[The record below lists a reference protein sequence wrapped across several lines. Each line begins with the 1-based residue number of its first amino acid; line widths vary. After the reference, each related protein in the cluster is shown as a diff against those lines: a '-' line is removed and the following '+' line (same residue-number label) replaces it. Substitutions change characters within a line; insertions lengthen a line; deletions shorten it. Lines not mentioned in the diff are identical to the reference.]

1 MDRLR
6 LMAVL
11 AHPDDESLG
20 FGGILAKYTSQG
32 VETFVVT
39 ATRGE
44 RGRYRGYARDA
55 AGHPGPQALAAIRE
69 AELRAAASALGVHE
83 LSVLDYGD
91 QQIDRANPRDV
102 IAAIAGHIRRVRP
115 DVVVTFG
122 PDGAYGHPDHIAIS
136 QFTTAAAVAA
146 ADPSFAIPGGVF
158 SPHAVSK
165 LYYMAWPHATWTAYE
180 EAFRTLRS
188 EVDGVERQ
196 AVPWPDWAITTVIDT
211 RDVWPTVWR
220 AVSCHESQIAAYERL
235 KDLTPEHHEALW
247 GQQCFYRAF
256 STVNGGRTRETDL
269 FDGLREPIRMSADT
283 AASASQGTMRHA
295 PLSMD
300 AATFGAIGHRLVDQ
314 LAEFLDSV
322 PRRPVTRDES
332 PSAVRDA
339 LDLTGPLP
347 ERGADPGSLVDST
360 ARLLF
365 NHSLLNGHPRF
376 FGYITAPPAPIGILG
391 DLLAA
396 AVNPNVGAWILS
408 PAATEIESQTVRW
421 IAELINFPTQCG
433 GILVSGGNMANFVCF
448 LAARAAK
455 AGWNVRDQGVIDR
468 SGRRLRVYGSAE
480 THTWIQKA
488 ADLAGLGTSSIR
500 WIPTDGDLRMEVAAL
515 RLQIDADLA
524 AGDVPVMVVGTAGSV
539 STGAVDPL
547 SAIAAICR
555 ERGIWFHVD
564 GAYGGFAA
572 AAAGADEDLRA
583 LAEADS
589 IAVDPHKWLYAPLEA
604 GCALVRDPQLLRAA
618 FAYHPP
624 YYHFD
629 EQVTNYVEHGP
640 QNSRGF
646 RALKVWLALRQA
658 GAAGYRRMIS
668 DDMHLSRTL
677 AEAVRRHPEL
687 QLLTQSLSITTFR
700 YVPTELRSK
709 LGDAAIERHL
719 DALNERLLD
728 RIQRGGE
735 AFVSNA
741 IIRGRYALRACIVN
755 FHTSVADVEAVPGI
769 VARLGRTLDAELR
782 PDELRAP

>member
-1 MDRLR
+1 MT
-6 LMAVL
+6 A
-11 AHPDDESLG
+11 DE
-20 FGGILAKYTSQG
+20 F
-32 VETFVVT
+32 
-39 ATRGE
+39 R
-44 RGRYRGYARDA
+44 
-55 AGHPGPQALAAIRE
+55 AL
-69 AELRAAASALGVHE
+69 
-83 LSVLDYGD
+83 
-91 QQIDRANPRDV
+91 
-102 IAAIAGHIRRVRP
+102 
-115 DVVVTFG
+115 
-122 PDGAYGHPDHIAIS
+122 
-136 QFTTAAAVAA
+136 
-146 ADPSFAIPGGVF
+146 
-158 SPHAVSK
+158 
-165 LYYMAWPHATWTAYE
+165 
-180 EAFRTLRS
+180 
-188 EVDGVERQ
+188 
-196 AVPWPDWAITTVIDT
+196 
-211 RDVWPTVWR
+211 
-220 AVSCHESQIAAYERL
+220 
-235 KDLTPEHHEALW
+235 
-247 GQQCFYRAF
+247 
-256 STVNGGRTRETDL
+256 
-269 FDGLREPIRMSADT
+269 
-283 AASASQGTMRHA
+283 
-295 PLSMD
+295 
-300 AATFGAIGHRLVDQ
+300 GHRLVDRI
-314 LAEFLDSV
+314 AEHLRAL
-322 PRRPVTRDES
+322 PLRPVACGEP
-332 PSAVRDA
+332 PSHVRNALGSARNLPNDGVDA
-339 LDLTGPLP
+339 ARALT
-347 ERGADPGSLVDST
+347 EAAD
-360 ARLLF
+360 LLF
-365 NHSLLNGHPRF
+365 DHSTFNGHPRF
-376 FGYITAPPAPIGILG
+376 LAYITSSPAPIGVLG
-391 DLLAA
+391 DFLASA
-396 AVNPNVGAWILS
+396 INQNMGAWKLA
-408 PAATEIESQTVRW
+408 PMATEIEAQTVRW
-421 IAELINFPTQCG
+421 IAELVGFPSDCG
-433 GILVSGGNMANFVCF
+433 GLLVSGGNMANFVCF

-604 GCALVRDPQLLRAA
+604 GCALVRDPELLRAA

-624 YYHFD
+624 YYHFE
-629 EQVTNYVEHGP
+629 EQATNYVEHGP

-709 LGDAAIERHL
+709 SGDDAIERHL